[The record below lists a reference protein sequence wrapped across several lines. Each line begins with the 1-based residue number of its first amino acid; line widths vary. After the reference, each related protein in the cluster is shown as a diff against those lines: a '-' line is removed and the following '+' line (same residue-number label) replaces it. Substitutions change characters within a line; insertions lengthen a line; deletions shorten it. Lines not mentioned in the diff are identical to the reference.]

1 QYVESSSYNSYN
13 NNIKMNKIIKI
24 IFFLAFTF
32 SLAPETVLANNKIKI
47 GLLIPLTGKNS
58 EIGQSIIKSTRLA
71 INTINNVSIEIVPKD
86 TQSNPAITLR
96 AAKELAN
103 SGIKIV
109 IGPVFNESLIYLDEL
124 NELTFLALTN
134 KNDNFSKNII
144 NAGISSKG
152 VFGTGVSVAFDPR
165 SLGTQIDDSV
175 MQKNLA
181 TRLAL
186 RNKSYILNVSTKVLD
201 GKIFVTG
208 KVDDPEEK
216 LQITKLAWETKG
228 ARSVKNDIKIKEDFN
243 FQQSAKDLLITS
255 QLRTAL
261 IFNKKIKATNYQ
273 IDTYKKK
280 IFIYGISLT
289 TEERKEVINEAKE
302 ILDVEDV
309 IASIVLVEDL
319 RIQKN

>member
-1 QYVESSSYNSYN
+1 M
-13 NNIKMNKIIKI
+13 KNKI
-24 IFFLAFTF
+24 FL
-32 SLAPETVLANNKIKI
+32 I
-47 GLLIPLTGKNS
+47 
-58 EIGQSIIKSTRLA
+58 
-71 INTINNVSIEIVPKD
+71 
-86 TQSNPAITLR
+86 
-96 AAKELAN
+96 
-103 SGIKIV
+103 
-109 IGPVFNESLIYLDEL
+109 SLI
-124 NELTFLALTN
+124 FLI
-134 KNDNFSKNII
+134 FSGCV
-144 NAGISSKG
+144 GISSKG

-181 TRLAL
+181 ARLTL
-186 RNKSYILNVSTKVLD
+186 KDKSYLLSVSTKVLD
-201 GKIFVTG
+201 GRIFITG

-228 ARSVKNDIKIKEDFN
+228 VRSVRNDITIKEDFN
-243 FQQSAKDLLITS
+243 FKQSAKDILITS

-261 IFNKKIKATNYQ
+261 IFNRKIKATNYQ

-289 TEERKEVINEAKE
+289 EDERNEVITEAKE

-309 IASIVLVEDL
+309 IVSILLVEEL